1 MATLWFAGRDTS
13 QTKARSCLAG
23 TLGFGVQA
31 VGARRDRSGPSRPS
45 VSRCSTTRSHAPQV
59 PVLAKNR
66 PHGRPRLSCRS
77 LFTLPTCERTNSE
90 VPLGRRAAASVVRVH
105 AAVPG
110 CRSGRRCPDRR
121 GRCAQ
126 AVRRRGQLVDLRL
139 LALCPSDDA
148 SRQAALTERNREA
161 GPASDQ
167 LQSRGLLKR
176 AAVIAPPDR
185 PPVGQVN
192 SVRTELGPLPP
203 HAGQARRSPA
213 AKGIRPEPTEPR
225 WNSVRTEFRDMLE
238 RLQAL
243 VRSSRRTR
251 RPHPSASLR
260 P

>member
-31 VGARRDRSGPSRPS
+31 VGARRDRSGPSRSS

-77 LFTLPTCERTNSE
+77 LFTL
-90 VPLGRRAAASVVRVH
+90 
-105 AAVPG
+105 
-110 CRSGRRCPDRR
+110 
-121 GRCAQ
+121 
-126 AVRRRGQLVDLRL
+126 
-139 LALCPSDDA
+139 DA
-148 SRQAALTERNREA
+148 SGQAALTERNREA

-167 LQSRGLLKR
+167 LQSRGLLRR

-251 RPHPSASLR
+251 RPHPAASLR
-260 P
+260 PRPKSSKPGCGEAA